1 MADETTETPV
11 TDSRFPGFNLEVERS
26 HAETA
31 AALAVSPPATT
42 PSPSSPMPP
51 RPPAVVLDELEHFIR
66 GQYGSHFH
74 FDELLAELKAGLQE
88 AK

>member
-1 MADETTETPV
+1 MADETKETPV
-11 TDSRFPGFNLEVERS
+11 TDSRFAGFNPEVEQS

-42 PSPSSPMPP
+42 PSPSSPMPS

-66 GQYGSHFH
+66 SQWGSHFH
-74 FDELLAELKAGLQE
+74 FDELLAELKTGLQE